1 MTTLEPRRGDVV
13 GRGEEQMSDT
23 SISSND
29 AGRMTA
35 MAAYILYLLS
45 IPSAGVFALIGVIVA
60 YVGRD
65 GAGPLARSHLNEAIR
80 IWWVAFGWG
89 VACVLG
95 YVIGGL
101 LTIVLIGFPIIWLF
115 MVIGFIVAVWF
126 TIKSLLGLLALLD
139 GRPR

>member
-1 MTTLEPRRGDVV
+1 MTE
-13 GRGEEQMSDT
+13 T
-23 SISSND
+23 SIHRSD
-29 AGRMTA
+29 AGRLSA
-35 MAAYILYLLS
+35 IIAYALYLLS
-45 IPSAGVFALIGVIVA
+45 IPSAGVFALIGVIFA

-65 GAGPLARSHLNEAIR
+65 GAGPLARSHLDNAVHV
-80 IWWVAFGWG
+80 WWVAFAWG

-95 YVIGGL
+95 WIIGGA

-139 GRPR
+139 NRAA